1 MAATHCSASSM
12 QHGAPSS
19 LKPCWECKI
28 RAQLGLDWDTL
39 WKKRRRYPV
48 RRRRLHRVASADLRG
63 SRRHGLQLRPE
74 NVRSTLT
81 DPVRS
86 SNQHT
91 AVLKL
96 LFRFCILEHS

>member
-81 DPVRS
+81 DPVWHI
-86 SNQHT
+86 NMGNKWFLGPGT
-91 AVLKL
+91 
-96 LFRFCILEHS
+96 LFLTLFI

>member
-12 QHGAPSS
+12 QHCAPSS

-81 DPVRS
+81 DPVYG
-86 SNQHT
+86 
-91 AVLKL
+91 VLHESL
-96 LFRFCILEHS
+96 LLS